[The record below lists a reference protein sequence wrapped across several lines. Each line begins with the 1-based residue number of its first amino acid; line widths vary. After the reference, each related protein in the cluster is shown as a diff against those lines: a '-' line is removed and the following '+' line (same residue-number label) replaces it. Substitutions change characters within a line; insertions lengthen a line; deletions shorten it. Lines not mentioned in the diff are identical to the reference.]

1 MNVSEFC
8 QMCKAID
15 RGKIYPFQLML
26 LKILDNHSLKKKK
39 KKNSLN
45 LTPYTRINSKRS

>member
-39 KKNSLN
+39 KKLSK
-45 LTPYTRINSKRS
+45 PYTLYKN

>member
-39 KKNSLN
+39 KTSLN
-45 LTPYTRINSKRS
+45 LTPYTRINSKGS